1 MDKAFVKSVS
11 DKLGYTLLG
20 EYAKG
25 VAESKGYIPKT
36 YPSEELGRIIA
47 NDKFVPSGESAL
59 VDIKRFDTPAISC
72 GVLSNLITTCNRKI
86 QTFAEKAEIVLGPGK
101 FDQKEKLINDF
112 VKELQE
118 ASTPIARAEG
128 ADDDELKQDI
138 RILLR
143 EGKEEFEKRVEATE
157 KEKQEEESEVTTDT
171 EGEQVGQDPTEDT
184 EGTESFE
191 GADDYESGDDD
202 DYSDDTGS
210 EEDESSEDDVD
221 DSDAPLDDDSDDS
234 SDAGDEIPDGNLD
247 DEDSQFD
254 DDEDDS
260 DDDEEDEEKD
270 PAKLGESKPFT
281 LSPSAIAEL
290 EIYNSQKSYAE
301 EQKFFHKG
309 FGEFS
314 SLPMGDLKLLKD
326 KLMKAEEDNFR
337 AIGESFD
344 PSQMNSNALMAAHK
358 SFVNTTASVLCF
370 QRKLNLL

>member
-36 YPSEELGRIIA
+36 YPSEELGIIIA

-210 EEDESSEDDVD
+210 EEDESSEDNVD

-314 SLPMGDLKLLKD
+314 SLPMGDLKFLKD